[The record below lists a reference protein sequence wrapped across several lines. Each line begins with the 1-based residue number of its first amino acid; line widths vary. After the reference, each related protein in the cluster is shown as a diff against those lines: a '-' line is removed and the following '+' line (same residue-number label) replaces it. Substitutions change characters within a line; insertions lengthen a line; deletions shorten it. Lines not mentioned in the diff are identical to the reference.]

1 MHPQQSIMT
10 VAMTARSKKRTVTQP
25 LSVMEQGCCPPAPD
39 VLPEEFPE
47 EPPEELPEE
56 LPEEGLPPIP
66 SMGQASSV
74 QPDDP
79 DEADEPDAPDEPD
92 ELPDCLLLSRSEMNS
107 FCIV

>member
-1 MHPQQSIMT
+1 MT

-39 VLPEEFPE
+39 VLPEALPE
-47 EPPEELPEE
+47 EPPELPEE
-56 LPEEGLPPIP
+56 PPEEGLPPIP

-79 DEADEPDAPDEPD
+79 DEPDEPDEADEPDAPD

>member
-1 MHPQQSIMT
+1 
-10 VAMTARSKKRTVTQP
+10 
-25 LSVMEQGCCPPAPD
+25 MEQGCCPPAPD

-47 EPPEELPEE
+47 EPPELPEE
-56 LPEEGLPPIP
+56 SPEEGLPPIP

-74 QPDDP
+74 QPDAPDEP
-79 DEADEPDAPDEPD
+79 DEADEPDAPD